1 MYDFH
6 YNFIKKS
13 LMLNCCLL
21 TQTVLR
27 VKSKDVCENFFK
39 QKQLLDFRNVLKDT
53 KFYDN
58 QN

>member
-1 MYDFH
+1 
-6 YNFIKKS
+6 
-13 LMLNCCLL
+13 MLNCCLL

-39 QKQLLDFRNVLKDT
+39 QKQLLGFRNVLKDT

>member
-1 MYDFH
+1 
-6 YNFIKKS
+6 
-13 LMLNCCLL
+13 MLNCCLL

-27 VKSKDVCENFFK
+27 VKLKDVCENFFK